1 MGLTKKLLDEQYYK
15 DAQYDLEYDEYLH
28 YLLKGSEKSKEKKTL
43 YKHIRTFIQI
53 TMGGFKNLRT
63 FRIRKDSKRRISRN
77 NRGFKFAFSKKRNLF

>member
-43 YKHIRTFIQI
+43 HNCIRTFIQI
-53 TMGGFKNLRT
+53 TMGGYKDMFT
-63 FRIRKDSKRRISRN
+63 FWTRKDSKRRICRN